1 MLFLWRLSLLCHPPG
16 GLAVHTFE
24 PPLDQRAALVRAD
37 ALGSVAPSGGSF
49 FQGRPRLRRRRA
61 PFVNSSITTCCLE
74 ACPGDS
80 DCSVLLSDL
89 LRGVNHGWTGRGCG

>member
-37 ALGSVAPSGGSF
+37 ALGSVAGGLFSKA
-49 FQGRPRLRRRRA
+49 GPGSVGAERR
-61 PFVNSSITTCCLE
+61 SLT
-74 ACPGDS
+74 
-80 DCSVLLSDL
+80 
-89 LRGVNHGWTGRGCG
+89 HQ